1 MCIAGIRSC
10 LISNDGKSMDQP
22 IRTRRKDLPPAQPA
36 PRPGTPPDPS
46 NPDLDSADL
55 DSDVI
60 NTPLPGDDAPA
71 PDLDPPRER
80 VGETVQPGSTGPE
93 TGSRRKP

>member
-1 MCIAGIRSC
+1 MCIAGIRSS
-10 LISNDGKSMDQP
+10 LINNDGNSMDQP
-22 IRTRRKDLPPAQPA
+22 IRTRRKDLPPDQPA

-46 NPDLDSADL
+46 NPEL

-80 VGETVQPGSTGPE
+80 AGETVQPGSTGPE
-93 TGSRRKP
+93 TGSRRQS